1 MTEKHGKRIAV
12 INNEFGDTA
21 GMEDAIVRSI
31 LGLLQ
36 FSSHGQGPFVLLW
49 QVLEGADGTVFE
61 ECYQLSNGC
70 ICCSIKHGI
79 ALYVSMR
86 LRRHTM
92 PIGVGVGVFVCVCVC
107 LQTW

>member
-1 MTEKHGKRIAV
+1 LCV
-12 INNEFGDTA
+12 
-21 GMEDAIVRSI
+21 
-31 LGLLQ
+31 
-36 FSSHGQGPFVLLW
+36 W

-70 ICCSIKHGI
+70 ICCSIKHGT

-92 PIGVGVGVFVCVCVC
+92 PIGVCVWVWVWVWGVGVGVGVGVCRPG
-107 LQTW
+107 